1 MGDKI
6 MEKFTKP
13 ELFDFLFVIGD
24 YDEVGDIP
32 TNSIEETESLPE
44 DN

>member
-1 MGDKI
+1 

-13 ELFDFLFVIGD
+13 ELLDFLCDIGD

-32 TNSIEETESLPE
+32 TSIIDPPESLE
-44 DN
+44 

>member
-13 ELFDFLFVIGD
+13 ELLDFLCD
-24 YDEVGDIP
+24 YDYDNVDDIP
-32 TNSIEETESLPE
+32 TSTIEGTESLPLG
-44 DN
+44 N

>member
-1 MGDKI
+1 

-13 ELFDFLFVIGD
+13 ELLDFLCGIGD

-32 TNSIEETESLPE
+32 TSTIEGTESLPLG
-44 DN
+44 N